1 MFTFLK
7 RFHTIAGVATVLVSS
22 MAMGLVPKEAK
33 AVDVG
38 TVVVIKCPL
47 HVQGRINWPNKI
59 GSDPA
64 FSPVVDNMPI
74 TASNVSIGRSGQ
86 TISCSYRISHI
97 QTTSG
102 LTISSGGIMRYN
114 YTAKRTIID
123 CKPPSTSTYG
133 SSLTCTVKD

>member
-7 RFHTIAGVATVLVSS
+7 RCYTIAGVATVLVSS

-38 TVVVIKCPL
+38 TVVVIRCPD
-47 HVQGRINWPNKI
+47 HVSGRINWPNKI

-64 FSPVVDNMPI
+64 FSPSEDNSYVS
-74 TASNVSIGRSGQ
+74 TTNVAISRSGQ
-86 TISCSYRISHI
+86 IVTCIYVIKQIANAPASGKTI
-97 QTTSG
+97 
-102 LTISSGGIMRYN
+102 RYN

>member
-7 RFHTIAGVATVLVSS
+7 RFCMIAGVGTVLVSS
-22 MAMGLVPKEAK
+22 VAIGLVPREAK

-38 TVVVIKCPL
+38 TVAVIRCPDNV
-47 HVQGRINWPNKI
+47 HGRINWPNKI

-74 TASNVSIGRSGQ
+74 TASYVSIARSGQ

-102 LTISSGGIMRYN
+102 LTISSGGIIRYN
-114 YTAKRTIID
+114 YTAKRQMLN
-123 CKPPSTSTYG
+123 CKPTSPETKE
-133 SSLTCTVKD
+133 LTCTVKD